1 MIGMSAND
9 KMIATP
15 EEIEDNILTLDSLK
29 KDRKYPT
36 TNFGGGKIYYFET
49 GWRRKPESVKHE
61 KYKNMELTDLRW
73 TKGGKLMRGK

>member
-1 MIGMSAND
+1 
-9 KMIATP
+9 MIASP
-15 EEIEDNILTLDSLK
+15 EEIEDILTLDSLK

-36 TNFGGGKIYYFET
+36 TNYAGGNIYYFET